1 MNTSDEDTKN
11 TFDFTGELMMLNES
25 GASNRR
31 SFVEQFENAFR
42 TPAKVDLC
50 DDFGGHLHV
59 DVPPVPNLPLNVSSA
74 STSCR
79 NEDGSSIG
87 SQLLDVQQP
96 RLFNTSHTEES
107 QSQSHF
113 DFGSASDLADIPEPN
128 SFLGLDEFKLSND
141 NDKIVGRKKSSTSLQ
156 GLARSVFTAPFKF

>member
-96 RLFNTSHTEES
+96 RLFNTSHTEDS

-113 DFGSASDLADIPEPN
+113 DFESASDLADIPEPN
-128 SFLGLDEFKLSND
+128 SFLGLDELSND
-141 NDKIVGRKKSSTSLQ
+141 NDKIVGTSRKKSSTSLQ
-156 GLARSVFTAPFKF
+156 GLARSVFTAPF